1 MHDEVT
7 QHKQY
12 VLKLELVEEVN
23 VFKNEAHHGGARCE
37 TKEVHVTM
45 SSIIVPSRD
54 FERVISAMKNNSYG
68 FTSSSY

>member
-12 VLKLELVEEVN
+12 VLKLELVEEV
-23 VFKNEAHHGGARCE
+23 
-37 TKEVHVTM
+37 
-45 SSIIVPSRD
+45 
-54 FERVISAMKNNSYG
+54 ISAMKNNSYG